1 MLAKPSLTL
10 RRHLKAPP
18 SAVYAA
24 WTDPEKLVR
33 WFGPAES
40 EVLRAEVEPKIG
52 GSFRVNFRT
61 SDGEQHEVSG
71 MYREVQPDKRL
82 VFTWA
87 WRSTPERQSVV
98 TVALRPE
105 IEGTV
110 LTLTHDQ
117 FFDEA
122 ARDRHRSGW
131 TGALDNLER
140 YLATLNQQ
148 SANGHRGR

>member
-18 SAVYAA
+18 STVYAA
-24 WTDPEKLVR
+24 WTDPEKLTR
-33 WFGPAES
+33 WFGPEHA
-40 EVLRAEVEPKIG
+40 EVLRAEMDPRVG
-52 GSFRVNFRT
+52 GSFSVLMRT
-61 SDGEQHEVSG
+61 SDGEQHGVSG

-87 WRSTPERQSVV
+87 WRSTPERESVV
-98 TVALRPE
+98 TVALKSE
-105 IEGTV
+105 GDGTV

-122 ARDRHRSGW
+122 ARDRHRFGW
-131 TGALDNLER
+131 TGALDKLER
-140 YLATLNQQ
+140 YLA
-148 SANGHRGR
+148 

>member
-1 MLAKPSLTL
+1 MLTKPSLTL

-18 SAVYAA
+18 SVVYAA
-24 WTDPEKLVR
+24 WTDAGQLAR

-40 EVLRAEVEPKIG
+40 EVLRVEADAKVG
-52 GSFRVNFRT
+52 GSFRVDMRT
-61 SDGEQHEVSG
+61 SDGERHEVSG
-71 MYREVQPDKRL
+71 MYREVRPDERL

-98 TVALRPE
+98 TVALKPE
-105 IEGTV
+105 EQGTV

-117 FFDEA
+117 FFDET

-131 TGALDNLER
+131 TGALDSLER
-140 YLATLNQQ
+140 YLATL
-148 SANGHRGR
+148 A

>member
-18 SAVYAA
+18 SVVYAA

-40 EVLRAEVEPKIG
+40 EVLRADADPKVG

-61 SDGEQHEVSG
+61 SDGEEHEVSG
-71 MYREVQPDKRL
+71 MYREVQPDNRL

-98 TVALRPE
+98 TVALKPE
-105 IEGTV
+105 PEGTV

-140 YLATLNQQ
+140 YLATLHT
-148 SANGHRGR
+148 GPTG

>member
-18 SAVYAA
+18 SVVYAA
-24 WTDPEKLVR
+24 WTDADHLAR
-33 WFGPAES
+33 WFGPAQS
-40 EVLRAEVEPKIG
+40 EVLRAEADPKVG
-52 GSFRVNFRT
+52 GTFRVNFRT

-71 MYREVQPDKRL
+71 MYREVRPDARL

-98 TVALRPE
+98 TVALKPE
-105 IEGTV
+105 EQGTV

-122 ARDRHRSGW
+122 ARDRHRYGW
-131 TGALDNLER
+131 TGALDNLEH
-140 YLATLNQQ
+140 YLAVLERL
-148 SANGHRGR
+148 G